1 MAPVKDRRFLP
12 EIWALYSI
20 GVTGVV
26 LRFVV
31 RIRTVGLRG
40 LQIDDGFTFFA
51 VLCWTII
58 IVGIHVTYFTATNID
73 FSASEVWDLT
83 EHQVEM
89 VSFGLKLYI
98 ITLYA

>member
-20 GVTGVV
+20 GVLWVM
-26 LRFVV
+26 LRFAV
-31 RIRTVGLRG
+31 RLRTVGLRG
-40 LQIDDGFTFFA
+40 LRVDDGFAFFA

-58 IVGIHVTYFTATNID
+58 IVGIHVTYSTATNID
-73 FSASEVWDLT
+73 YSASEVWDLT

-89 VSFGLKLYI
+89 ASLGSKLYI